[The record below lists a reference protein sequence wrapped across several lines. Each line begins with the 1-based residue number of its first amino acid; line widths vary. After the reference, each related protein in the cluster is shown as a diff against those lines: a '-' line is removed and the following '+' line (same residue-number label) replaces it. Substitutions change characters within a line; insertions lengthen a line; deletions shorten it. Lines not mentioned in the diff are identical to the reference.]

1 MDFTHATEVL
11 EQWGPWLGL
20 VGLLW
25 RGYHKAKASV
35 TEWAD
40 TLLDNHAAH
49 MQASLERIEEQGNA
63 QIELLTRIADK

>member
-1 MDFTHATEVL
+1 MDYASATIAVAKIL
-11 EQWGPWLGL
+11 PWITIAGL
-20 VGLLW
+20 VW
-25 RGYHKAKASV
+25 RGYSKAKASV